1 MGAVTPP
8 AYRASRGA
16 QENHKAL
23 TCQRPLIQAEHIQK
37 TPAIQSQPIQ
47 GPLALQSSFCRGTV
61 KLLLLFFAE
70 TQRSTAQKR
79 TPPLLLLSPFTVLS
93 PQVTFL
99 CNSSLET
106 ITLPWSPD
114 AHQHTEQMRRQSW
127 ETGRLQSDTS
137 QVWLC
142 GYVSLFPLLSEL
154 CEVSLR
160 SPLRTERAG
169 SFSWTK
175 GGNWE
180 QHSCIK

>member
-8 AYRASRGA
+8 AHRASHADNSRGA
-16 QENHKAL
+16 QENHRAL
-23 TCQRPLIQAEHIQK
+23 TCQRPLIRAEHIQK

-47 GPLALQSSFCRGTV
+47 GPLALQSSFCRGTA
-61 KLLLLFFAE
+61 KLLLLGFAE
-70 TQRSTAQKR
+70 TQRFTG
-79 TPPLLLLSPFTVLS
+79 TPPPPFTVLS

-137 QVWLC
+137 KVWLC
-142 GYVSLFPLLSEL
+142 GYVSLSLLLSEL

-169 SFSWTK
+169 SFSWIK

-180 QHSCIK
+180 QHRCIK